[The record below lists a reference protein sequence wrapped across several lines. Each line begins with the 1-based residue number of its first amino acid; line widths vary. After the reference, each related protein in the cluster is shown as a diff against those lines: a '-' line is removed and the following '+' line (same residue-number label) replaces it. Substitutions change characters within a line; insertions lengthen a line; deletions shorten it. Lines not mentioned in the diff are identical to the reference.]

1 MNLYP
6 INAGN
11 FKLDGGAMFGVVPK
25 SIWSRTNRPVK
36 NNMID
41 IAARCLLIE
50 DGKRLIL
57 IDTGMGNKQSEKFY
71 GYYHL
76 WGDDTIDKSLAK
88 YGFHRDDITD
98 VFMTHLHF
106 DHCGGSIQYNKNRTF
121 LEPAFKNASFWSNK
135 KHWQWATEP
144 NRREFASFL
153 KENITPMEE
162 SGRLKFT
169 QLPQNSSGNIL
180 KNSALD
186 FDIFFANG
194 HTEKQMIPIINYNG
208 KTICFMADLLPT
220 IGHLP
225 IPFVMGYDTR
235 PLLTL
240 DEKEKFLDL
249 AANNNYYLFLEHD
262 AHNELITVQ
271 HTEKGVRLKDTYTCK
286 DIFNL

>member
-25 SIWSRTNRPVK
+25 SLWTRTNPADS

-50 DGKRLIL
+50 DGNRLIL

-76 WGDDTIDKSLAK
+76 WGDDSIDKSLAK

-106 DHCGGSIQYNKNRTF
+106 DHCGGSIQYNKDRTL
-121 LEPAFKNASFWSNK
+121 LEPAFKNAHFWSNQ
-135 KHWQWATEP
+135 KHWDWATQP
-144 NRREFASFL
+144 NRREVASFL
-153 KENITPMEE
+153 KENIMPMED
-162 SGRLKFT
+162 SGHLKFT
-169 QLPQNSSGNIL
+169 KLPQSPSEDIL
-180 KNSALD
+180 KNSALG

-194 HTEKQMIPIINYNG
+194 HTEKQMIPMLNYKG

-220 IGHLP
+220 VGHLP
-225 IPFVMGYDTR
+225 LPFVMGYDTR

-240 DEKEKFLDL
+240 DEKEKFLNL
-249 AANNNYYLFLEHD
+249 AADNNYYLFLEHD
-262 AHNELITVQ
+262 AHNEIITVQ
-271 HTEKGVRLKDTYTCK
+271 NTEKGVRLKDTFSSN

>member
-25 SIWSRTNRPVK
+25 SLWTRTNPADG

-41 IAARCLLIE
+41 CAARCLLIE
-50 DGKRLIL
+50 DENRLIL

-71 GYYHL
+71 SYYHL
-76 WGDDTIDKSLAK
+76 WGDNTIDKSLAK
-88 YGFHRDDITD
+88 YSFHRDDITD

-106 DHCGGSIQYNKNRTF
+106 DHCGGSIQYNKDRTL
-121 LEPAFKNASFWSNK
+121 LEPAFKNAYFWSNQ
-135 KHWQWATEP
+135 KHWEWATKP
-144 NRREFASFL
+144 NPREVASFL
-153 KENITPMEE
+153 KENIIPIQD
-162 SGRLKFT
+162 SGHLKFT
-169 QLPQNSSGNIL
+169 QVPNNHIL
-180 KNSALD
+180 KNSNLG

-194 HTEKQMIPIINYNG
+194 HTEKQMIPMINYNG

-220 IGHLP
+220 VGHLP

-240 DEKEKFLDL
+240 DEKEKFLNL

-262 AHNELITVQ
+262 AYNEIITVQ
-271 HTEKGVRLKDTYTCK
+271 HTEKGVRLKDTFSSN